1 MLDQVNRVLDQMVK
15 RVETMN
21 ESVSGRMEG
30 VKVTLDKRIDD
41 VKDLPNRRINEH
53 ALGLTRSTR
62 FI

>member
-1 MLDQVNRVLDQMVK
+1 MVK
-15 RVETMN
+15 RVEAMN

-30 VKVTLDKRIDD
+30 VEVTLDKRIDD
-41 VKDLPNRRINEH
+41 VKDLPNRRIDEH